1 MTANPCSLGTWPVLL
16 TTAPAFTPSLKA
28 EAIPAKRSFSLCLV
42 RLRPKRTYG
51 LMTQRGSRRAIGVTV
66 IRWPPAA
73 IGANGWPLFGPGDAE
88 SFHLPTHCGT
98 FHPKAGRGP
107 LRAAQHPAGLAESA
121 DDMLPLRVSQ
131 RDCRGGRFLNCRGRG
146 LQVAERNL
154 K

>member
-1 MTANPCSLGTWPVLL
+1 MTANPVLPGNLAGAHHHCSCLYLL
-16 TTAPAFTPSLKA
+16 PLKQRPYQPSDHSHFSW
-28 EAIPAKRSFSLCLV
+28 SFSLFLV

-51 LMTQRGSRRAIGVTV
+51 LMTQRGCRRAIGLTV

-73 IGANGWPLFGPGDAE
+73 IGANGRPLFGPGDAE

-121 DDMLPLRVSQ
+121 KDVLPFSV
-131 RDCRGGRFLNCRGRG
+131 G
-146 LQVAERNL
+146 
-154 K
+154 